1 MVTAIGRPRH
11 LYVDFRDEGVR
22 RSCSRLVKV
31 GLPFGLNLKEEK
43 VKESS
48 VAT

>member
-22 RSCSRLVKV
+22 SCSSLVKV